1 MCADK
6 QPTRTKVDLLIH
18 ALHGL
23 TLQVNKMTARLD
35 DLVDARKEPDPSDFR
50 ESTASGNQVAAIGGK
65 QNR

>member
-6 QPTRTKVDLLIH
+6 QSTQTKVDLLIH

-35 DLVDARKEPDPSDFR
+35 DLADARKEPEPSGFG
-50 ESTASGNQVAAIGGK
+50 ESTVG
-65 QNR
+65 RD